1 MVIVIDG
8 VSSRLGSWC
17 NIPVA
22 VQDRTLGGAR
32 VEAIESSLDV
42 LRSGPGS

>member
-1 MVIVIDG
+1 MVIVIDR

-22 VQDRTLGGAR
+22 VLGGAR

-42 LRSGPGS
+42 FRSGSGS